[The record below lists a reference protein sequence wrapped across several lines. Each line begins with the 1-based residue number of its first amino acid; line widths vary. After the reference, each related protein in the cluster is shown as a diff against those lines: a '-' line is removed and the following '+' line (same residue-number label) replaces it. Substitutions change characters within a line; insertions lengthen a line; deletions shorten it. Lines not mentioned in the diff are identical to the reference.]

1 MNLQRTMRQMKDEL
15 TREKVL
21 KHTEDEF
28 VEALIYHRMWSSA
41 AYWKTIGAV
50 TEGLKNI
57 KYKKDKIGALEDNIQ
72 IRYLSLGWD

>member
-15 TREKVL
+15 TREKVF